1 MAGLLGL
8 KAAWPLVGAALLSAT
23 PALAQPASEQPAESR
38 PVSEQ
43 LDNPLA
49 EPALAPDAPARRQG

>member
-8 KAAWPLVGAALLSAT
+8 KAAWLLVGAALLSAT
-23 PALAQPASEQPAESR
+23 PALAQPAGSPAPAGEK

-43 LDNPLA
+43 LDNP
-49 EPALAPDAPARRQG
+49 